1 MNVQPQPQV
10 ENGEVEV
17 LGRAPT
23 LYVII
28 GIKLLKGLILLLL
41 GIGIYSLSDNNLP
54 DEFAGMLQFFHLD
67 PSTKFFADLSVKLGN
82 LTESK
87 LIWVGWTTVV
97 YSTFSLVE
105 GTGLIL
111 RVSWAGWLAMAESVF
126 FIPIEVYDLAQ
137 KFTVSIFI
145 ILVLNVAIVCY
156 LFRNRHRLFHHHHH
170 HHRRAHTG
178 GGKPRPAPH
187 SSAT

>member
-1 MNVQPQPQV
+1 LNVQPQKQV
-10 ENGEVEV
+10 ENEDVEV

-126 FIPIEVYDLAQ
+126 FIPIELYDLVQ

-145 ILVLNVAIVCY
+145 ILVLNVAIVWY

-170 HHRRAHTG
+170 HHRRAQTS
-178 GGKPRPAPH
+178 GGKRQPAPH